1 MIDPSPLLVY
11 GFVLLAIALTAAI
24 AFLTRSL
31 AAAVLLGAWLAVT
44 AFLAA
49 RGVVRFDTTP
59 PTAMIL
65 LAISLGLALFL
76 ALSKIG
82 GTIVERVP
90 LAALVAVQS
99 FRLPLE
105 LLMHRAYEEGLMPV
119 QMSYSGRNFDIIT
132 GITAILVAFVAS
144 RWRIVAGWNVVGFLL
159 LLNIM
164 TVAMLSAPLP
174 IRVFH
179 NEPANVWVL
188 RAPFIWL
195 PVFFV
200 PVALAGHLMV
210 WRSLR
215 RRR

>member
-11 GFVLLAIALTAAI
+11 GFVVLAIVLAAAI

-31 AAAVLLGAWLAVT
+31 LAAVLIAAWLAVT
-44 AFLAA
+44 AFLAW
-49 RGVVRFDTTP
+49 RGVLRFDTTP

-65 LAISLGLALFL
+65 LAITLGITVFI

-82 GTIVERVP
+82 GAVAERVP
-90 LAALVAVQS
+90 LAALVGIQA

-119 QMSYSGRNFDIIT
+119 QMSYSGRNLDIVT
-132 GITAILVAFVAS
+132 GITAIVVALLASRRKLVAA
-144 RWRIVAGWNVVGFLL
+144 WNVLGFLL

-164 TVAMLSAPLP
+164 TVAMLSTPLP

-179 NEPANVWVL
+179 NEPANVWIL
-188 RAPFIWL
+188 RAPFVWL
-195 PVFFV
+195 PLYFV
-200 PVALAGHLMV
+200 PVALAGHLIV